1 MKIVLAHN
9 WWSLVLRG
17 VIAILLGLVTFAW
30 PGITL
35 GALVLLFGAYA
46 LIDGIISIIGAVR
59 ASAAHERWGALL
71 IEGIAGI
78 AAGIITAVWPSITAF
93 ALVCVI
99 AAWAIV
105 TGILEIIAA
114 VELRKY
120 IRGEWLLAVSGV
132 ASVLFGAL
140 MLAAPLAGALVIA
153 IWVGAY
159 ALVFGAF
166 LVALG
171 FRLRSWTRT
180 RTSGSF
186 AEVPVH

>member
-1 MKIVLAHN
+1 MRIVLAHN

-35 GALVLLFGAYA
+35 GGLVLLFGAYA
-46 LIDGIISIIGAVR
+46 LVGGIISIIVAVR
-59 ASAAHERWGALL
+59 ASGANERWGALL
-71 IEGIAGI
+71 IEGMAGI
-78 AAGIITAVWPSITAF
+78 AAAAITIAWPAITAF

-105 TGILEIIAA
+105 TGVLEIIAS
-114 VELRKY
+114 VQLRMY

-140 MLAAPLAGALVIA
+140 IFAAPLAGELILA
-153 IWVGAY
+153 IWFGAY

-186 AEVPVH
+186 VEVPVH

>member
-46 LIDGIISIIGAVR
+46 LIDGILSIIGAVR
-59 ASAAHERWGALL
+59 ASAANERWGALL

-78 AAGIITAVWPSITAF
+78 AAAVITIAWPAITAF

-105 TGILEIIAA
+105 TGVLEIIAA
-114 VELRKY
+114 IKLRKY

-132 ASVLFGAL
+132 ASALFGAL
-140 MLAAPLAGALVIA
+140 VLAAPLTGALVIA
-153 IWVGAY
+153 LWFGAY
-159 ALVFGAF
+159 ALIFGAF

-171 FRLRSWTRT
+171 FRLRSWTKT
-180 RTSGSF
+180 RTAGPF
-186 AEVPVH
+186 VEVPAH